1 MDDSTPPTSS
11 TKYTS
16 AFTVTS
22 GKTVKAVAE
31 DADGATSSV
40 VSKTYDSGGGGTWV
54 NNTYTWGKGG
64 IASIVITEKR
74 FATLFKN
81 ETCIFPSKT
90 KCDLKSNLS
99 AKKQHLK
106 RQKLA
111 QKAA

>member
-1 MDDSTPPTSS
+1 MNIYYTMDDSTPPTSS

-54 NNTYTWGKGG
+54 NNTYIWGKGG
-64 IASIVITEKR
+64 IASIGSSSGSSN
-74 FATLFKN
+74 ATMSIIGTLPKADA
-81 ETCIFPSKT
+81 IVKI
-90 KCDLKSNLS
+90 
-99 AKKQHLK
+99 
-106 RQKLA
+106 
-111 QKAA
+111 KAANG